1 MRCVRR
7 GVESCAPYTATELHK
22 SAAVKSPLGA
32 QTVLGDRHD
41 LVCENFVASAVGGPA
56 ELARENFPAAGD
68 ANRFEPSTRL
78 RKRKSF
84 RSCSSQGAFALDRMW
99 FLFRI
104 VGESKSFSYII
115 NANGVAIL
123 KGSAEDSRC
132 NRIFD
137 ALLHDAL
144 QRSSAKLRVITL

>member
-56 ELARENFPAAGD
+56 ELARENFPTAGHARCSATETATETSMYERQEVRPAA
-68 ANRFEPSTRL
+68 FT
-78 RKRKSF
+78 
-84 RSCSSQGAFALDRMW
+84 
-99 FLFRI
+99 
-104 VGESKSFSYII
+104 
-115 NANGVAIL
+115 
-123 KGSAEDSRC
+123 
-132 NRIFD
+132 
-137 ALLHDAL
+137 
-144 QRSSAKLRVITL
+144 